1 MLRIHFTPD
10 DFARVGLAPRPAPLQ
25 ELNVALTMMCRQ
37 DGELLHGPWRRRAL
51 RALPTAALPL
61 ADLVPAGR
69 APSFLD
75 VLADSLPD
83 ALEQVRSARAELVG
97 AELERV
103 YARARTPA
111 PVWIHELHRG
121 APEAWRLI
129 RRAQHAAFEVLLGPV
144 WGQVQDLHHA
154 EFVRRAV
161 QLAESGVGSVLAGLL
176 PGARL
181 HGGVWELPGRPRE
194 VHLGGRGLLL
204 LPSFHWT
211 GGPLLSDLPDR
222 PVAVTYPAGSGIL
235 LQPDGAAGPDAL
247 VKVIGNTRVELLR
260 LLAEER
266 TTTELARRLCVSA
279 ATVSAHTAAL
289 RGAGLISTSRA
300 GKAVLHRRTTLGSLL
315 LRQDAWFGDRRPRP
329 DPPVQAPPVPSR

>member
-10 DFARVGLAPRPAPLQ
+10 DFTRVTFAPRPAPLQ

-37 DGELLHGPWRRRAL
+37 DGDILHGSWRRRAL
-51 RALPTAALPL
+51 RVLPDAARPL
-61 ADLVPAGR
+61 AGLVPAGQ

-83 ALEQVRSARAELVG
+83 ALEQVRSAPAELVI

-103 YARARTPA
+103 YAPARTPA
-111 PVWIHELHRG
+111 PAWIRNLHRG
-121 APEAWRLI
+121 DREAWRLI
-129 RRAQHAAFEVLLGPV
+129 HRAQHAAFQVLLGPV
-144 WGQVQDLHHA
+144 WTQVQDLHHA

-161 QLAESGVGSVLAGLL
+161 QLAKGGVGAVLAGLL

-194 VHLGGRGLLL
+194 VHLSGRGLLL
-204 LPSFHWT
+204 LPSFHWF

-222 PVAVTYPAGSGIL
+222 PVAVTYPACSGL
-235 LQPDGAAGPDAL
+235 LPQPDGSAGPEAL
-247 VKVIGNTRVELLR
+247 VRVIGNTRAELLH

-300 GKAVLHRRTTLGSLL
+300 GKAVLHRRTALGSLL
-315 LRQDAWFGDRRPRP
+315 LRQGA
-329 DPPVQAPPVPSR
+329 

>member
-10 DFARVGLAPRPAPLQ
+10 DFARVTLAPRPAPLQ

-37 DGELLHGPWRRRAL
+37 DGDLLHGSWRRRAL
-51 RALPTAALPL
+51 RALPKATLPL

-83 ALEQVRSARAELVG
+83 ALEQVRSAPAELVS

-103 YARARTPA
+103 YGPARTPA
-111 PVWIHELHRG
+111 PAWIHDLHRG
-121 APEAWRLI
+121 DPEAWRLI
-129 RRAQHAAFEVLLGPV
+129 HHAQHAAFEVLLGPV
-144 WGQVQDLHHA
+144 WAQVQDLHHT

-161 QLAESGVGSVLAGLL
+161 QLASGGVGSLLAGLL

-181 HGGVWELPGRPRE
+181 HGGIWEIPGRPQE
-194 VHLGGRGLLL
+194 VQLGGRGLLL
-204 LPSFHWT
+204 LPSFHLS
-211 GGPLLSDLPDR
+211 GGPLLSDLSGC
-222 PVAVTYPAGSGIL
+222 PVAVTYPAGSGFPP
-235 LQPDGAAGPDAL
+235 QPDGSANRQTL
-247 VKVIGNTRVELLR
+247 VKVIGATRAELLH

-266 TTTELARRLCVSA
+266 TTTELAQRLHVSA

-289 RGAGLISTSRA
+289 RGAGLISTTRA
-300 GKAVLHRRTTLGSLL
+300 GKAVLHQRTALGSLL
-315 LRQDAWFGDRRPRP
+315 LRQSTSTLG
-329 DPPVQAPPVPSR
+329 